1 MSEVTESD
9 SRTVLSGEEPDNHF
23 SKMGLVS
30 VVLAFVVGLALLLLG
45 LSSASKSGLAIF
57 TDIPSVQFVLGPI
70 VWASLYLYFRHS
82 VSIFQTMKVL
92 GIPVALAGGMLGLH
106 GILQGLQDPYAVG
119 GAVALLLLCCF
130 YGALV
135 SAIGYFFCP
144 NEDVPLSSKINGI
157 DVLVSVLPFLLMM
170 TLAMVSGVGI
180 SFFVNY
186 GALALHVGM
195 GLWAIFIR
203 KDASKSVTHCLA
215 DSSLVGVLFILVI
228 ALIGWFQVSPDVDQ
242 MALSFGCLGM
252 LYGTILYV
260 ACYFFSLKSG
270 DTHKINFAIKNWHLV
285 EANTFFIFLVF
296 APVNLGES
304 MFNEID
310 DKKIEE
316 MTQKQETL
324 RSEIALLTERLAKLE
339 DS

>member
-1 MSEVTESD
+1 MSESTESD
-9 SRTVLSGEEPDNHF
+9 SGAVLLDEEPESPL
-23 SKMGLVS
+23 SKMGRLPA
-30 VVLAFVVGLALLLLG
+30 VLAFVVGLALLLLG

-82 VSIFQTMKVL
+82 VSVFQTMKVL

-157 DVLVSVLPFLLMM
+157 DVLVSVVPFLLMM

-215 DSSLVGVLFILVI
+215 DSSLVGVLFSLVI

-242 MALSFGCLGM
+242 LALNFGCLGM
-252 LYGTILYV
+252 LYGTILYI
-260 ACYFFSLKSG
+260 ACYFFSLRSG
-270 DTHKINFAIKNWHLV
+270 DTHKIDFTIKNWHLV

-310 DKKIEE
+310 DGKIEE
-316 MTQKQETL
+316 MTQKQEAL
-324 RSEIALLTERLAKLE
+324 QSEIVLLTQRLAKLE
-339 DS
+339 ES